1 MSNFVTVPR
10 SAFETLARN
19 WGFTAERRGSE
30 LVYVKVNSTNPHVRC
45 LLFTSVAMDGQ
56 AVRGKGTDAI
66 RVGVLYEK
74 PGDSKGSWL
83 YFRRVLRVTS
93 VESVIARTKEA
104 LLEGAQ
110 KTQKMLKRACPKCG
124 APTYDDSGRC
134 IVQAC
139 REGVSTPKAQAKSKS
154 AKRWPRRGKG
164 RAVAPAQAPIIREE
178 VAREPTEAE
187 LELLMDEEAQYA
199 AAALADEVADG
210 RLMADEAQVASAI
223 RGQF

>member
-10 SAFETLARN
+10 AAFDTIAKN
-19 WGFTAERRGSE
+19 WGFTAERRGNE
-30 LVYVKVNSTNPHVRC
+30 LVYVKVNSTNPNVRC
-45 LLFTSVAMDGQ
+45 LLFTSVAHDGQ
-56 AVRGKGTDAI
+56 VVRGKGDDAI

-74 PGDSKGSWL
+74 PGDQKGSWL
-83 YFRRVLRVTS
+83 YFRRVFRVTS
-93 VESVIARTKEA
+93 VESVVNRTKLA
-104 LLEGAQ
+104 LLEGAKKAQ
-110 KTQKMLKRACPKCG
+110 QMLKRPCPKCG

-164 RAVAPAQAPIIREE
+164 RAVAPVQAPIMQEE
-178 VAREPTEAE
+178 VTHEPTDAE

-199 AAALADEVADG
+199 MASLADDVADG
-210 RLMADEAQVASAI
+210 RLQQDEAQVASMI